1 MARPKITASQQ
12 RKVEVLIRSWE
23 GKLTW
28 ALLVKSIELELGLKT
43 TRQTLCTYTGIAVE
57 YREKKAQLRG
67 ATKALYTEIKSSDIA
82 LHKKVKSLQAE
93 VEVLKK
99 IILSS

>member
-12 RKVEVLIRSWE
+12 RKVEVLIRRWE

-57 YREKKAQLRG
+57 YKEKKSS
-67 ATKALYTEIKSSDIA
+67 TKRRD
-82 LHKKVKSLQAE
+82 
-93 VEVLKK
+93 
-99 IILSS
+99 